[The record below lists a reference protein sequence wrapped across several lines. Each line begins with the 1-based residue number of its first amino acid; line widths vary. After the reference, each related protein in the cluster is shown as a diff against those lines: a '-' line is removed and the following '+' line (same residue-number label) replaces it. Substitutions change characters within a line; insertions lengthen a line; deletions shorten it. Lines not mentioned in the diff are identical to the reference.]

1 VLRLLDAR
9 TGSYAEVSPARPGL
23 LRVCVYVPAASG
35 GSGITAL
42 RVLLVADLL
51 ARVAELGNLQV
62 LTVLVS
68 DGEFPGQVSAAE
80 RAAEAL
86 GIHPP
91 AARASSGAAQALLGG
106 PIDVYVTG
114 HGATADDDRQSG
126 LVTCVGDAHLRGT
139 GDPGEATGDLLAGQE
154 HDPLAVRLALMSFPT
169 HRPAHLTDSVL
180 ASARETAG
188 DWRRRVAQWAERPSK
203 PIPAHLAETAQAAF
217 GDLDTASAI
226 ALLRGLAH
234 DDSVPAGARFETFL
248 YVDRILG
255 LDLPRDIGKPG

>member
-1 VLRLLDAR
+1 M
-9 TGSYAEVSPARPGL
+9 
-23 LRVCVYVPAASG
+23 
-35 GSGITAL
+35 
-42 RVLLVADLL
+42 LLVADLL

-62 LTVLVS
+62 LTMLVS
-68 DGEFPGQVSAAE
+68 DGESAGQVSAAE

-91 AARASSGAAQALLGG
+91 AARASPGDAQALLGG
-106 PIDVYVTG
+106 PIDVHVTG
-114 HGATADDDRQSG
+114 AGATADDRRSG
-126 LVTCVGDAHLRGT
+126 LVTCVGDVHMRGT
-139 GDPGEATGDLLAGQE
+139 CDPGGATGDLLAGQE

-169 HRPAHLTDSVL
+169 HQPADLTDSVL

-188 DWRRRVAQWAERPSK
+188 DWRARVAQWAEQPSK
-203 PIPAHLAETAQAAF
+203 PIPARLAQTAQAAF

-226 ALLRGLAH
+226 ALLRALAL